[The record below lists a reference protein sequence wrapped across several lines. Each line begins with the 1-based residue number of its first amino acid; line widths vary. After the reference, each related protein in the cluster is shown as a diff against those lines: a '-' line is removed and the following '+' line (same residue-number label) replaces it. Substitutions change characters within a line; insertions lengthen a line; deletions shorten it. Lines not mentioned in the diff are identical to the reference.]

1 MVRCSLI
8 VLALLA
14 VPVGAHAADAPSA
27 TIESCSDKATDDIG
41 DMKDRTVRIE
51 TMAGS
56 GSGVLVSPDGW
67 ILTAAHVVGGA
78 KKVDVVFAD
87 GSEIKADVVRKV
99 TRADAA
105 LIKVDVS
112 GVRCSKVTKN
122 VPETGDDVLVV
133 GSPLGEAL
141 EQSVTKGIVS
151 ATRDN
156 DGVTLIQTDA
166 AINPGNSGG
175 PIFTAGG
182 RVAGIV
188 SFKIAAE
195 AVEGVAFAIEQEA
208 FLTALGIEFESG
220 ADGEVEPFVDESEGP
235 TGPLKPAKI
244 TLENRPPKDKRGK
257 PVTSDPCREY
267 EVKENPFDGSMTFT
281 DEVWDLYRLEFTSGD
296 LASVSFYYP
305 LADSYGNLSDMASA
319 LTTAQAPDDQLQN
332 VDVQLLLSD
341 RTRVVIEGATLQA
354 QRASAYH
361 ARFLIQVNMDISTVY
376 ALAVSGPRAL
386 QWTVVGK
393 NFVQEKTA
401 KHADKFYKAAFSC
414 LLFQMHIDRTKRED
428 DD

>member
-1 MVRCSLI
+1 MTRSAL
-8 VLALLA
+8 LALLLLA
-14 VPVGAHAADAPSA
+14 VPVAAVAEEAPRAS
-27 TIESCSDKATDDIG
+27 IESCSDKATDDIG

-67 ILTAAHVVGGA
+67 LLTAAHVVGGA

-87 GSEIKADVVRKV
+87 GSEIKAEVIRKV

-105 LIKVDVS
+105 LLKADVK
-112 GVRCSKVTKN
+112 GIRCSKMTKG
-122 VPETGDDVLVV
+122 VPETGDDMLVI

-151 ATRDN
+151 ATREDN
-156 DGVTLIQTDA
+156 DITLIQTDA

-175 PIFTAGG
+175 PIYTSRG

-188 SFKIAAE
+188 SFKVAAE
-195 AVEGVAFAIEQEA
+195 AVEGVAFAVEQGS
-208 FLTALGIEFESG
+208 FMNALGIDFESG
-220 ADGEVEPFVDESEGP
+220 ADGGVEPFVDESEGP
-235 TGPLKPAKI
+235 AMPIKPAELS
-244 TLENRPPKDKRGK
+244 LENRPPKDKRGK
-257 PVTSDPCREY
+257 PYMNDPCREY
-267 EVKENPFDGSMTFT
+267 EVKKNPFDGSMTLT
-281 DEVWDLYRLEFTSGD
+281 SEVWDLYRIEFTTGD
-296 LASVSFYYP
+296 KADVSFYYP

-319 LTTAQAPDDQLQN
+319 LTTAQVPDNQLQD
-332 VDVQLLLSD
+332 VDLQLLLSD
-341 RTRVVIEGATLQA
+341 KTKVVIAGATLQA

-361 ARFLIQVNMDISTVY
+361 ARFLIQVKMDITTVY
-376 ALAVSGPRAL
+376 AIATAGPRAL

-393 NFVQEKTA
+393 NFVQEKTQ
-401 KHADKFYKAAFSC
+401 KHADKYYRAAFSC
-414 LLFQMHIDRTKRED
+414 LLFQMHNDRKQRD